1 MGVKAREW
9 QGAAKEEEPVY
20 GPLQHIAGFDNED
33 LKQSNHI
40 GLVKSHATPDLTED
54 HPALDQL
61 NTWC

>member
-33 LKQSNHI
+33 LKQVSQP
-40 GLVKSHATPDLTED
+40 GVCQRLLP
-54 HPALDQL
+54 
-61 NTWC
+61 